1 MDLEE
6 CECSSLTPKK
16 QLLRLPY
23 SLFQAQVLVGCPR
36 GQLQKGVAT
45 SEHPRQGHH
54 VEVPAPFGLR
64 PWPRQYVLKIK

>member
-23 SLFQAQVLVGCPR
+23 SLFQAQVLVGCARERPKINS
-36 GQLQKGVAT
+36 GAASLA
-45 SEHPRQGHH
+45 HPRQGHH

-64 PWPRQYVLKIK
+64 PWPR